1 MSFISQ
7 LIKAELDGTSPKNSS
22 TEALAAYKEALNL
35 GLTIEEANAFAEAV
49 YKSEEGEQLKEQV
62 LEISRTV
69 TRTGQLVYT
78 VVVDG
83 IQDSSP
89 NLISLFRNIEG
100 LTVPSAKRLIDS
112 ISSGITYSK
121 GGLTQE
127 QATDLQE
134 RISIA
139 GGKTYIQTGKGGK

>member
-69 TRTGQLVYT
+69 NKGQLVYT

-83 IQDSSP
+83 IEESST

-100 LTVPSAKRLIDS
+100 LTVPLAKRLIDS